1 MSKAKQAE
9 ASKSILNEH
18 FSLGMAKFSA
28 YYIVA
33 MIIIIII
40 KSIVL

>member
-1 MSKAKQAE
+1 MKRKKSKKIERNYQE
-9 ASKSILNEH
+9 AFFTRN
-18 FSLGMAKFSA
+18 MAIFSA

-40 KSIVL
+40 KSFII